1 MLYLDKVPNHAI
13 LNEAVEIAKA
23 KGNPGIGK
31 FVNGVLRTIQREG
44 VPALDQ
50 IKDPLERLAIEI
62 SMPLWLTE
70 RFVAQIGSD
79 KTRELGLSLLV
90 PSHASGRLDLQKLL
104 ATKPSFNY
112 RKKESKLEKA
122 NYLRMGLWLIKDFS
136 RLFFIS

>member
-90 PSHASGRLDLQKLL
+90 PSHASGRLDLLKNYSQRSHPS
-104 ATKPSFNY
+104 TTGRRNRSSRKPT
-112 RKKESKLEKA
+112 
-122 NYLRMGLWLIKDFS
+122 
-136 RLFFIS
+136 ISVWDCG